1 MYVIGNIIPFLLS
14 HDLFILTITINMTI
28 NMLEIPKFLIKKMG
42 NRQVVPHGG
51 NAWCS
56 HVEERQAQG
65 VNTSYKNITDSLC
78 LQQTKNKKQWWSHNN
93 CIA

>member
-51 NAWCS
+51 NA
-56 HVEERQAQG
+56 
-65 VNTSYKNITDSLC
+65 
-78 LQQTKNKKQWWSHNN
+78 
-93 CIA
+93 